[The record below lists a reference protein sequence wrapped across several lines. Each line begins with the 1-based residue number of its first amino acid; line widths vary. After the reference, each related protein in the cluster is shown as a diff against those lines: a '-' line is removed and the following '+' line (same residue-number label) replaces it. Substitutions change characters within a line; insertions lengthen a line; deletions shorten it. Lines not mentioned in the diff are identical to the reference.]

1 MDYEEAA
8 QLRYQEMCRIV
19 GDVVFA
25 MVAEGHET
33 KRVAIAD
40 VIRMEIA
47 KGLDKWDLDQIQVM
61 DLAVKLRE
69 E

>member
-25 MVAEGHET
+25 MVA
-33 KRVAIAD
+33 
-40 VIRMEIA
+40 
-47 KGLDKWDLDQIQVM
+47 
-61 DLAVKLRE
+61 
-69 E
+69 

>member
-1 MDYEEAA
+1 
-8 QLRYQEMCRIV
+8 

-40 VIRMEIA
+40 VIRTELA
-47 KGLDKWDLDQIQVM
+47 KGLDKWGGDQLQCM
-61 DLAVKLRE
+61 KLAVKLLE